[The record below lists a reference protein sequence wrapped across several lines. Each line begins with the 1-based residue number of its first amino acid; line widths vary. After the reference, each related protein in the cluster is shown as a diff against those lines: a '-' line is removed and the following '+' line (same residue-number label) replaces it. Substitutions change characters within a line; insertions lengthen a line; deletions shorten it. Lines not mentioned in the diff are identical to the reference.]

1 MQADGPV
8 PAIIVRLKPAL
19 DQIADHG
26 NQLVQ
31 IAALGGHFRLVAG
44 GDERILIPLNLK
56 NEFILHLDSLA
67 HAVHFTREKP
77 KSQGDLT
84 PNDSVEP
91 RINTKEHES
100 KGKRP
105 GDGGGGK

>member
-1 MQADGPV
+1 MQANGPV
-8 PAIIVRLKPAL
+8 PAVIVGLKPAL

-56 NEFILHLDSLA
+56 NEFILHWDSLA
-67 HAVHFTREKP
+67 QAVHIYKREAKIRGQLNL
-77 KSQGDLT
+77 K
-84 PNDSVEP
+84 
-91 RINTKEHES
+91 
-100 KGKRP
+100 
-105 GDGGGGK
+105 